1 MHDGSLHYSYQVV
14 ADSAAARVSAVPR
27 TLLAPNLLRSHTA
40 REPFLLSKPVRSTRR
55 IVYHYS
61 PKCNEH
67 IIINTNNNMIIT
79 FTDKVTVPTDM
90 RREGEIGKSERAA
103 KRFASTPTPRSALV
117 PGSS

>member
-1 MHDGSLHYSYQVV
+1 MTHRTRALFAVKAGLFHPSD
-14 ADSAAARVSAVPR
+14 RV
-27 TLLAPNLLRSHTA
+27 
-40 REPFLLSKPVRSTRR
+40 PF
-55 IVYHYS
+55 Y
-61 PKCNEH
+61 PKYNEH